1 MEQTDD
7 FRDQSYSP
15 FSWSGAKRN
24 ICRIRRIRS
33 NKTIGESHEDDLQ
46 RGNLITENAEV
57 VIVSSNKFKI
67 GHGQVIDICRL

>member
-7 FRDQSYSP
+7 YFEIRVTHRSL
-15 FSWSGAKRN
+15 G
-24 ICRIRRIRS
+24 IRRIRS

-57 VIVSSNKFKI
+57 VIVSSNKVKI
-67 GHGQVIDICRL
+67 GHAAYKTNMRSFR